1 MKIRH
6 LQKVDAATVV
16 DDNNKPSE
24 EKVDTGAL
32 FSLLKK
38 TAAPQD
44 DSEEEADSQTSVVL
58 GKWTKTALDEDATAT
73 TTTTAQLKAPKRSI
87 RKAAPTAKAA
97 AVSAAVST
105 TTKEKEPLES
115 HHRQE
120 HIVKLSSDGSVLDSS
135 NQEISR
141 LNFGVQYDNNVSVI
155 IADFSALSWAN
166 KGVIELYTPVIS
178 FCNDDTPET
187 VISYVMNTSGQWP
200 NNKSAEFYIPKEI
213 TSITHGMFLFSLQ
226 EKKETN
232 GNNIHTDSEIWVSK
246 TVEFYTVPNMFNND
260 RLKATKPEPNIDSLA
275 YLSKNRIGIEDIKS
289 ANLGH
294 DFSFG
299 KFPIILG
306 TKFDQYVKLMKLS
319 ESLMWNYEC
328 SKGFLL
334 LKPTT
339 AAAMDQPTVC
349 EFQAIKD
356 RTDPSKNSYYCML
369 PKEITESAQ
378 SYIIAVAIAD
388 DDFERIYWSSNQT
401 ATVINNF
408 LSNLAQLTNNLQEG
422 FHTNSSGLITADNYM
437 LISSDNFI
445 IDTIE
450 NQ

>member
-24 EKVDTGAL
+24 EKVETDAL

-44 DSEEEADSQTSVVL
+44 DSEEEADNQASVVL
-58 GKWTKTALDEDATAT
+58 GKWTKTSLDEEATAT
-73 TTTTAQLKAPKRSI
+73 TA
-87 RKAAPTAKAA
+87 
-97 AVSAAVST
+97 
-105 TTKEKEPLES
+105 TKEKEPLES
-115 HHRQE
+115 HNRQK
-120 HIVKLSSDGSVLDSS
+120 HLVKLGSDGSVLDSS
-135 NQEISR
+135 NQEITR
-141 LNFGVQYDNNVSVI
+141 LNFGVQHDNNVSMI

-166 KGVIELYTPVIS
+166 KGVMDQYTPVIS
-178 FCNDDTPET
+178 FCNKDTPKT
-187 VISYVMNTSGQWP
+187 VISYVMNTSEQWS

-213 TSITHGMFLFSLQ
+213 TSITNGMFLFSLQ
-226 EKKETN
+226 EKGATN
-232 GNNIHTDSEIWVSK
+232 NVNEKQEIWVSK
-246 TVEFYTVPNMFNND
+246 TVNFYTAPNIFNND
-260 RLKATKPEPNIDSLA
+260 TLTASEPNPNIDSLA
-275 YLSKNRIGIEDIKS
+275 YLSKNRIDIQDIKS
-289 ANLGH
+289 ANLGY

-299 KFPIILG
+299 EFPIILG
-306 TKFDQYVKLMKLS
+306 TKFDQYVKLMKLP

-339 AAAMDQPTVC
+339 ATSTDRPTIC
-349 EFQAIKD
+349 RFQAIKD
-356 RTDPSKNSYYCML
+356 KTDPSKNNYYCML
-369 PKEITESAQ
+369 PKEITENAQ
-378 SYIIAVAIAD
+378 SYTIAVAIAD

-422 FHTNSSGLITADNYM
+422 FNTNGGLTTADNYM

-445 IDTIE
+445 IDTTE

>member
-24 EKVDTGAL
+24 EKVETDAL

-44 DSEEEADSQTSVVL
+44 DSEEEADNQASVVL
-58 GKWTKTALDEDATAT
+58 GKWTKTSLDEEATAT
-73 TTTTAQLKAPKRSI
+73 TA
-87 RKAAPTAKAA
+87 
-97 AVSAAVST
+97 
-105 TTKEKEPLES
+105 TKEKEPLES
-115 HHRQE
+115 HNRQK
-120 HIVKLSSDGSVLDSS
+120 HLVKLGSDGSVLDSS
-135 NQEISR
+135 NQEITR
-141 LNFGVQYDNNVSVI
+141 LNFGVQHDNNVSMI

-166 KGVIELYTPVIS
+166 KGVMDQYTPVIS
-178 FCNDDTPET
+178 FCNKDTPKT
-187 VISYVMNTSGQWP
+187 VVSYVMNTSKQWS

-213 TSITHGMFLFSLQ
+213 TSITNGMFLFSLQ
-226 EKKETN
+226 EKGATN
-232 GNNIHTDSEIWVSK
+232 NVNEKQEIWVSK
-246 TVEFYTVPNMFNND
+246 TVNFYTAPNIFNND
-260 RLKATKPEPNIDSLA
+260 MLTASEPNPNIDSLA
-275 YLSKNRIGIEDIKS
+275 YLSKNRIDIQDIKS
-289 ANLGH
+289 ANLGY

-299 KFPIILG
+299 EFPIILG
-306 TKFDQYVKLMKLS
+306 TKFDQYVKLMKLP

-339 AAAMDQPTVC
+339 ATSTDRPTVC
-349 EFQAIKD
+349 RFQAIKD
-356 RTDPSKNSYYCML
+356 KTDPSKNNYYCML
-369 PKEITESAQ
+369 PKEITENAQ
-378 SYIIAVAIAD
+378 SYTIAVAIAD

-408 LSNLAQLTNNLQEG
+408 LSNLAQLTSNLQEG
-422 FHTNSSGLITADNYM
+422 FNTSGSGLTTADNYM

-445 IDTIE
+445 IDTTE

>member
-24 EKVDTGAL
+24 EKVETDAL

-44 DSEEEADSQTSVVL
+44 DSEEEADNQASVVL
-58 GKWTKTALDEDATAT
+58 GKWTKTSLDEEATAT
-73 TTTTAQLKAPKRSI
+73 TA
-87 RKAAPTAKAA
+87 
-97 AVSAAVST
+97 
-105 TTKEKEPLES
+105 TKEKEPLES
-115 HHRQE
+115 HNRQK
-120 HIVKLSSDGSVLDSS
+120 HLVKLGSDGSVLDGS
-135 NQEISR
+135 NQEITR
-141 LNFGVQYDNNVSVI
+141 LNFGVQHDNNVSMI

-166 KGVIELYTPVIS
+166 KGVMDQYTPVIS
-178 FCNDDTPET
+178 FCNKDTPKT
-187 VISYVMNTSGQWP
+187 VVSYVMNTSTQWS

-213 TSITHGMFLFSLQ
+213 TSITNGMFLFSLQ
-226 EKKETN
+226 EKGSTN
-232 GNNIHTDSEIWVSK
+232 NVNEKQEIWVSK
-246 TVEFYTVPNMFNND
+246 TVNFYTAPNIFNND
-260 RLKATKPEPNIDSLA
+260 MLTASEPNPNIDSLA
-275 YLSKNRIGIEDIKS
+275 YLSKNRIDIQDIKS
-289 ANLGH
+289 ANLGY

-299 KFPIILG
+299 EFPIILG
-306 TKFDQYVKLMKLS
+306 TKFDQYVKLMKLP
-319 ESLMWNYEC
+319 ESLMGNYEC

-339 AAAMDQPTVC
+339 ATSTDRPTVC
-349 EFQAIKD
+349 RFQAIKD
-356 RTDPSKNSYYCML
+356 RTDPSKNNYYCML
-369 PKEITESAQ
+369 PKEITENAQ
-378 SYIIAVAIAD
+378 SYTIAVAIAD

-422 FHTNSSGLITADNYM
+422 FNTNGGLTTADNYM
-437 LISSDNFI
+437 LISADNFI
-445 IDTIE
+445 IDTTE

>member
-24 EKVDTGAL
+24 EKVETDAL

-44 DSEEEADSQTSVVL
+44 DDSEEEADSKASVVL
-58 GKWTKTALDEDATAT
+58 GKWTKTTLDEEATAT
-73 TTTTAQLKAPKRSI
+73 TA
-87 RKAAPTAKAA
+87 
-97 AVSAAVST
+97 
-105 TTKEKEPLES
+105 TKEKEPLEP
-115 HHRQE
+115 HNRQK
-120 HIVKLSSDGSVLDSS
+120 HLVKLGSDGSVLDGS
-135 NQEISR
+135 NQEITR
-141 LNFGVQYDNNVSVI
+141 LNFGVQHDNNVSII

-166 KGVIELYTPVIS
+166 KGLMDQYTPVIS
-178 FCNDDTPET
+178 FCNKDTPKT
-187 VISYVMNTSGQWP
+187 VVSYIMNTSKQWS

-213 TSITHGMFLFSLQ
+213 TSITNGMFLFSLQ
-226 EKKETN
+226 EKGATN
-232 GNNIHTDSEIWVSK
+232 NVNEKQEIWVSK
-246 TVEFYTVPNMFNND
+246 TVNFYTAPNIFNND
-260 RLKATKPEPNIDSLA
+260 MLTATEPNPNIDSLA
-275 YLSKNRIGIEDIKS
+275 YLSKNRIDIQDIKS
-289 ANLGH
+289 TNLGY

-299 KFPIILG
+299 EFPIILG
-306 TKFDQYVKLMKLS
+306 TKFDQYVKLMKLP

-339 AAAMDQPTVC
+339 ATSTDRPTVC
-349 EFQAIKD
+349 RFQAIKD
-356 RTDPSKNSYYCML
+356 KTDPSKNNYYCML
-369 PKEITESAQ
+369 PKEITENAQ
-378 SYIIAVAIAD
+378 SYTIAVAIAD
-388 DDFERIYWSSNQT
+388 DAFERIYWSSNQT

-408 LSNLAQLTNNLQEG
+408 LSNLAQLTSNLQEG
-422 FHTNSSGLITADNYM
+422 FNTSGSGGLTTADNYT

-445 IDTIE
+445 IDTTE